1 MKQDGIRGTV
11 MDGLGASCA
20 VLLLALVAGVSAAQ
34 PPEDAAPAPP
44 PAAEQP
50 EAEDTEDADAG
61 DAADDVFIP
70 SDEIQADEE
79 VTFPVDI

>member
-1 MKQDGIRGTV
+1 MKQGRMGGMV
-11 MDGLGASCA
+11 VSELKASCS
-20 VLLLALVAGVSAAQ
+20 VLLLALFAAASAAQ
-34 PPEDAAPAPP
+34 PPEDPAPASPP
-44 PAAEQP
+44 TAEQP
-50 EAEDTEDADAG
+50 DAEDPDAG